1 MNSFF
6 LRSTRKM
13 VDTANSTN
21 PRAGAGVLSV
31 LFFFWMN
38 DVLKLGNKR
47 SLSDQDLLPLLEDQ
61 RAELLVGKAEK
72 NWLRELEERQ
82 LRNKK
87 PRLWKALVAIIPW
100 RSAMTMLT
108 LQVLRSLSFSLL
120 PLCLWLL
127 LKVLND
133 GPELNMK
140 LAFSYVALLGAM
152 SVVQAVTTQHYDY
165 LTELWGLKLK
175 VALTGLVYKKVR
187 SFIV

>member
-1 MNSFF
+1 MILF
-6 LRSTRKM
+6 L
-13 VDTANSTN
+13 
-21 PRAGAGVLSV
+21 
-31 LFFFWMN
+31 
-38 DVLKLGNKR
+38 
-47 SLSDQDLLPLLEDQ
+47 LLLIEKF
-61 RAELLVGKAEK
+61 LVGKAEK

-100 RSAMTMLT
+100 RSIMTMLT

-120 PLCLWLL
+120 PLCLWFL

-140 LAFSYVALLGAM
+140 FALCYVALLGAM

-165 LTELWGLKLK
+165 LTEL
-175 VALTGLVYKKVR
+175 
-187 SFIV
+187 